1 MPSYIGLP
9 VYKSSYDIFLLSF
22 KLIRNLNK
30 DYKYTVGEKLKNE
43 IMELMINVYKANKGQ
58 SKEEKIKKA
67 QENIEV
73 VKILFRLLKDLN
85 QISLKSFVEV
95 NEKIEEV
102 SRQLFGWQK
111 TLNN

>member
-43 IMELMINVYKANKGQ
+43 IMELMINVYKANKVQRPKLARKLKPVQ
-58 SKEEKIKKA
+58 S
-67 QENIEV
+67 ENILL
-73 VKILFRLLKDLN
+73 IGNPFRSD
-85 QISLKSFVEV
+85 S
-95 NEKIEEV
+95 
-102 SRQLFGWQK
+102 
-111 TLNN
+111 